1 MVNSLTK
8 VVLPEPLE
16 PKRTYLSDGF
26 IDKKQAFKIGLEP
39 NDLLT
44 LLISIEFFSI
54 NCYTF

>member
-1 MVNSLTK
+1 MVNNLTK

-16 PKRTYLSDGF
+16 PKSTYLSEALT
-26 IDKKQAFKIGLEP
+26 DKKQSFKIGLEP
-39 NDLLT
+39 NDFVT

>member
-1 MVNSLTK
+1 MVNHLTK

-16 PKRTYLSDGF
+16 PKSTYLSEDLT
-26 IDKKQAFKIGLEP
+26 DKKQSFNIGLEP
-39 NDLLT
+39 NDFVT